1 MKLSVEAKVILG
13 LATVMVLLI
22 AVSAVGYFSLRRTAT
37 TMDDLVNRQAQAVI
51 NANHA
56 NLDMVRVA
64 RDVRSIMLAHDPKT
78 IDSLEESIHA
88 SGERALK
95 YNDASRELVSA
106 ENIAHIDAF
115 KDNFSKYL
123 EYQTEIIALAR
134 ANTSEQA
141 ERLTTVDAR
150 AARAGLT
157 KILDGLFAKYIEQ
170 SRAGGEEAGRFYEL
184 SLAVKSLENSQL
196 MLLRDEKNYTTTGVA
211 AELDEFQRR
220 YDKVLADMRGSVKTL
235 LANAPAEDRAT
246 IEGYDR
252 DLTAMV
258 DISERILALCREN
271 SNGRAYDLAYGAAAA
286 LRAKAQSEVETMVE
300 DLEASMEASAAAS
313 AAMATRTTQLLTG
326 ISVFAM
332 VLGLLFSWNAL
343 RALRKVV
350 AEVQSASGQVTA
362 GSTQL
367 SSSAQEMS
375 AGAEEQASSL
385 EEVSSSMEEMASN
398 IRQNADNAQETERI
412 AQKAAIDAR
421 EGGKSVDETVG
432 AMRDIAKR
440 ISIIEEIARQTNLLA
455 LNAAIEAARAGEHG
469 KGFAVVASEVR
480 KLAERSQ
487 KAAAEISDLSESS
500 VQVAEKAGELLQRI
514 VPDIQRTAQL
524 VQEITA
530 ASREQDSGAEQINQA
545 IQQLDQVV
553 QQNSSASSQVA
564 ATSEQLSSQAAMLE
578 EAIAQLR
585 IGGQNSNHTRPA
597 ASKPRSAGK
606 PPSSTRRK
614 SPAPS
619 GSQPSA
625 ALPTRSSAPSAS
637 GGIQLDMSTDQELD
651 KEFSR
656 F

>member
-22 AVSAVGYFSLRRTAT
+22 AVSAVGFFSLRRTAS
-37 TMDDLVNRQAQAVI
+37 TMDDLVNRQAKAVI

-56 NLDMVRVA
+56 NIDMIRVA
-64 RDVRSIMLAHDPKT
+64 RDVRSVILATDPKT
-78 IDSLEESIHA
+78 IDTLEQNIKA
-88 SGERALK
+88 DGERALK
-95 YNDASRELVSA
+95 YNEASRELVSA
-106 ENIAHIDAF
+106 ENVAHIEAF
-115 KDNFSKYL
+115 KDNFTKYL
-123 EYQTEIIALAR
+123 ELNQEIIALSR
-134 ANTSEQA
+134 ANTSAQA
-141 ERLTTVDAR
+141 ARLTSTDAR
-150 AARAGLT
+150 LARIDLT
-157 KILDGLFAKYIEQ
+157 KTLDGLYAKYIER
-170 SRAGGEEAGRFYEL
+170 SRAGGEDTSRFYEL
-184 SLAVKSLENSQL
+184 GLAVKGLETLQL
-196 MLLRDEKNYTTTGVA
+196 MLMREEKNYTTTGKAV
-211 AELDEFQRR
+211 ELDEFKRR
-220 YDKVLADMRGSVKTL
+220 YDKTLSDMRGSIQAL
-235 LANAPAEDRAT
+235 LPSVPSEDRAT
-246 IEGYDR
+246 VESYDR

-258 DISERILALCREN
+258 DISEKILALCREN
-271 SNGRAYDLAYGAAAA
+271 SNGRAYELAYGAAAG
-286 LRAKAQSEVETMVE
+286 LRSKAQSEVEAMVE
-300 DLEASMEASAAAS
+300 DLEAAMAAAAAES
-313 AAMATRTTQLLTG
+313 AVMAARTTQLLTG
-326 ISVFAM
+326 MSVFAM

-553 QQNSSASSQVA
+553 QQNSSASSEVA

-585 IGGQNSNHTRPA
+585 IGGQNSNHARPA
-597 ASKPRSAGK
+597 ASKPRSSVK

-619 GSQPSA
+619 ASQPSA
-625 ALPTRSSAPSAS
+625 ALPARSSAPSGS
-637 GGIQLDMSTDQELD
+637 GIQLDMSTDQELD
-651 KEFSR
+651 KEFAR